1 MKKIIFFDIDGTLID
16 CMNGLKDITLKV
28 KQAIRNVQKNGDY
41 AFIATGRPYA
51 FLPKPLI
58 DFGFDG
64 FILVNGAHI
73 IINNKTIY
81 SDPIDKEF
89 IKGLVDE
96 LENNKVE
103 YVLQG
108 EQNCYMR
115 NEFCNFHN
123 YLDKIGDPIDKEF
136 IKGLVDEL
144 ENNKVEYVLQGE
156 QNCYMRNEFCNFHNY
171 LDKIGIEKTY
181 VKDNYNTDEIL
192 VHKIEMLCPDDETE
206 DLCLSLIKNNPQCD
220 YFSSINK
227 RAIEVYLKKNTKANA
242 ILQVIDYLN
251 IPIENTFAFGDGKN
265 DIEMLREVKYG
276 IAMGN
281 ASNEVKKHAKYVT
294 ESVKDDGVALGIEKY
309 VMN

>member
-16 CMNGLKDITLKV
+16 CMNNLKDITQKV
-28 KQAIRNVQKNGDY
+28 KDAIRNVQKNGDY

-81 SDPIDKEF
+81 S
-89 IKGLVDE
+89 
-96 LENNKVE
+96 
-103 YVLQG
+103 
-108 EQNCYMR
+108 
-115 NEFCNFHN
+115 
-123 YLDKIGDPIDKEF
+123 DPIDKEF

-251 IPIENTFAFGDGKN
+251 ISIENTFAFGDGKN

-281 ASNEVKKHAKYVT
+281 ASDEVKKHAKYVT
-294 ESVKDDGVALGIEKY
+294 DSVKNDGVAIGIEKY